1 MGKRTIN
8 PSISIIRVVAM
19 LSIVFGHICSWKGIN
34 LDQLGGIGV
43 EIFLFVSGY
52 LYGKKQIP
60 DPKRWL
66 VARLERVL
74 VPFWVLSLLLVAF
87 LVISG
92 MFERAFTQFWSTLL
106 NLQGLNRIFYY
117 IPEIGGTNLGG
128 LKHCWFLTVI
138 MLCYVFVVLI
148 KNSKLE
154 SVIDKHP
161 GFSLLLAGIV
171 QLVCVYVGV
180 QLSYVIQFFI
190 GYFYCRVEERL
201 SPTKGIVLAVTTI
214 LVVVVC
220 VVRFTA
226 HRMID
231 GTIFYDRVIARV
243 SFVVIASW
251 IFLLMDTLCHLFSGL
266 TQSVANS
273 KIWSKLDGLSYPIFL
288 VHYMF
293 MHEPFAVD
301 VYIENVYIQIFVF
314 LLLTF
319 GAALILDKV
328 NRCASRLLFGMRK

>member
-1 MGKRTIN
+1 M
-8 PSISIIRVVAM
+8 
-19 LSIVFGHICSWKGIN
+19 
-34 LDQLGGIGV
+34 
-43 EIFLFVSGY
+43 
-52 LYGKKQIP
+52 
-60 DPKRWL
+60 
-66 VARLERVL
+66 
-74 VPFWVLSLLLVAF
+74 
-87 LVISG
+87 
-92 MFERAFTQFWSTLL
+92 
-106 NLQGLNRIFYY
+106 
-117 IPEIGGTNLGG
+117 
-128 LKHCWFLTVI
+128 
-138 MLCYVFVVLI
+138 
-148 KNSKLE
+148 
-154 SVIDKHP
+154 
-161 GFSLLLAGIV
+161 
-171 QLVCVYVGV
+171 
-180 QLSYVIQFFI
+180 
-190 GYFYCRVEERL
+190 
-201 SPTKGIVLAVTTI
+201 LAVTTI
-214 LVVVVC
+214 IVVVVC